1 MIISF
6 SGDYELFRYKHEIQE
21 RMVWLIPAPFSKI
34 EKQITSA
41 CKEHDAVLVL
51 RLVDC
56 ENEQDTIM
64 FLERVKAIVLH
75 HNLLN
80 KVRFAYY
87 QDEEEYFVWKFFNEW
102 EEVKWFYMDKVTSL
116 DKMTEFKNKGVSD
129 IYLCG
134 EICFDLEKLAPV
146 LHEAGIR
153 IRVCPNYAQMNG
165 NINPTLAFWIRPE
178 DIDLYAQYVDVFEL
192 VPTASQNF
200 SILHKIFFQDK
211 KWFGPYSEIIAGYDG
226 TLNGQTTIPMF
237 GEYRVGCGKRCLRG
251 GHCQMCFTSEKLSK
265 SLYDKGIYIS
275 EEE

>member
-64 FLERVKAIVLH
+64 FLERVKTIVLH

-87 QDEEEYFVWKFFNEW
+87 
-102 EEVKWFYMDKVTSL
+102 
-116 DKMTEFKNKGVSD
+116 
-129 IYLCG
+129 
-134 EICFDLEKLAPV
+134 
-146 LHEAGIR
+146 
-153 IRVCPNYAQMNG
+153 
-165 NINPTLAFWIRPE
+165 
-178 DIDLYAQYVDVFEL
+178 
-192 VPTASQNF
+192 
-200 SILHKIFFQDK
+200 
-211 KWFGPYSEIIAGYDG
+211 
-226 TLNGQTTIPMF
+226 
-237 GEYRVGCGKRCLRG
+237 
-251 GHCQMCFTSEKLSK
+251 
-265 SLYDKGIYIS
+265 
-275 EEE
+275 